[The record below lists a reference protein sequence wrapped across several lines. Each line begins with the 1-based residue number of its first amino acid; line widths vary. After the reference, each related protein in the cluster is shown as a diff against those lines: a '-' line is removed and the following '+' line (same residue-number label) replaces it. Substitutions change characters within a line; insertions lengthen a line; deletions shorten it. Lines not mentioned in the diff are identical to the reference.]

1 MSQMPADSEAPVNF
15 LANLMKRS
23 RVAEVAVSGPDRLRA
38 GEYGRV
44 WSRRVILLLLFV
56 VSAVAAAGLMALAT
70 DLLVR

>member
-1 MSQMPADSEAPVNF
+1 
-15 LANLMKRS
+15 MKRS

-70 DLLVR
+70 DLVVR